1 MAHTFHGPQL
11 MPHGRKKKTR
21 PLNWFKLESWHLEF
35 ATHSGCLPFEAFK
48 SLGFP
53 SAFVQPRF
61 IRGFPLLG
69 QKEGPSYLKE
79 NV

>member
-11 MPHGRKKKTR
+11 MPHGRKKKTQ
-21 PLNWFKLESWHLEF
+21 PLNWFKLESWHL
-35 ATHSGCLPFEAFK
+35 EAFK